1 MGKVTTSR
9 ELQKS
14 ASCAHLLYFHILLSN
29 SYFHFCISLLSFLMP
44 NTFSRTASY
53 TAASDQSQTPS
64 IYCSNHFCVKT
75 YPPCYLFQISWTPS
89 PSLKATRFLGTA
101 FEEEAIKPLS
111 LHTFSPSTVF
121 SHYCSLNSLDAS
133 RSNFSCPV
141 TRPANFPEG
150 KGGKRKIKMFL

>member
-64 IYCSNHFCVKT
+64 IYCSNHFCVRHIHPAT
-75 YPPCYLFQISWTPS
+75 YSKSAGLPPP
-89 PSLKATRFLGTA
+89 PKATCFLGIA

-111 LHTFSPSTVF
+111 LRNFSPYTVL

-133 RSNFSCPV
+133 RSNFSCRHK
-141 TRPANFPEG
+141 TC
-150 KGGKRKIKMFL
+150 